1 MAPQRLSFLTRA
13 SGLGL
18 RSGSMAEYRIVS
30 ADAHVLEPTH
40 IWDEWLPAQY
50 HDRAPKLVKDA
61 DGGDAWLFAGSSDP
75 DPIGLVTTPGM
86 PWDQFR
92 WTGVT
97 YEEARAGCY
106 DGTARLGDMD
116 IDGVDA
122 EILFPP
128 QRTIGHFLGDDDD
141 DVVRAGIDA
150 YNRFLWEEFS
160 APDRS
165 RLVGMAQI
173 GSTGVDD
180 AIETLRKARAIG
192 FKGVVISC
200 WPSAGESITDDDD
213 PFWAAAQE
221 EGMPVCIH
229 INLIGR
235 AARQRS
241 LAAAES
247 GTRRLYGDRDK
258 ASKANAKAVGGLSG
272 VFSVVPNII
281 GQLIF
286 TGVFERFPR
295 LQVPMIETGVGWIPH
310 FLEQMDDRYWR
321 NRSWGN
327 IPLSQPPSQY
337 WFRNLSAT
345 FITDRWGLATRHGV
359 GVENMMWSTDYPHHG
374 NDWPYSRK
382 VINDTMADIPAD
394 ERALILAGNAV
405 RIFGLGP

>member
-1 MAPQRLSFLTRA
+1 MSDF
-13 SGLGL
+13 
-18 RSGSMAEYRIVS
+18 RIVS

-40 IWDEWLPAQY
+40 IWESWLPNQLQ
-50 HDRAPKLVKDA
+50 DKAPKLVKDA
-61 DGGDAWLFAGSSDP
+61 EGGDAWQFAGSPDP
-75 DPIGLVTTPGM
+75 DPIGLVTTPGL
-86 PWDQFR
+86 PYDQFK

-97 YEEARAGCY
+97 YEQARPGCY
-106 DGTARLGDMD
+106 NGDARLSDMD

-141 DVVRAGIDA
+141 DFVRTGIDA
-150 YNRFLWEEFS
+150 YNNFLWEEFC

-180 AIETLRKARAIG
+180 AIDTLRKAKARG

-200 WPSAGESITDDDD
+200 WPSAEGGISDTDD
-213 PFWAAAQE
+213 PFWAAAQDE
-221 EGMPVCIH
+221 EMPVCIH
-229 INLIGR
+229 INLISR
-235 AARQRS
+235 ADRQRARQAS
-241 LAAAES
+241 S
-247 GTRRLYGDRDK
+247 TRFYGQDP
-258 ASKANAKAVGGLSG
+258 ASKANAKAVGGLAG
-272 VFSVVPNII
+272 VFSTVPNTM

-295 LQVPMIETGVGWIPH
+295 LQIPLIETGVGWIPH
-310 FLEQMDDRYWR
+310 LLEQMDDRYWR

-327 IPLSQPPSQY
+327 IPITEPPSFY

-345 FITDRWGLATRHGV
+345 YINDRFGIVNRYGV
-359 GVENMMWSTDYPHHG
+359 GVDNMMWSTDYPHHG

-382 VINDTMADIPAD
+382 VINDTMADVPAD
-394 ERALILAGNAV
+394 ERHKILAGNAV
-405 RIFGLGP
+405 RIFNLENA